1 MKLIKWITE
10 IIQRVRTPI
19 DDRCDITP
27 SEREEYDDYIE
38 MLNFDIKCFRG
49 TLDAQIIEISKLK
62 GHIKRISAEAD
73 AQAAENHNLREQIAK
88 KAPAKRKKK

>member
-1 MKLIKWITE
+1 MINLLKLLRFWDKPKPEQT
-10 IIQRVRTPI
+10 
-19 DDRCDITP
+19 DITQ

-62 GHIKRISAEAD
+62 GHIKRISVEAD
-73 AQAAENHNLREQIAK
+73 AQAAENNNLREQIAK

>member
-1 MKLIKWITE
+1 MINLFKLLWWKKPKLE
-10 IIQRVRTPI
+10 QS
-19 DDRCDITP
+19 DITQ

-62 GHIKRISAEAD
+62 GHVKRISFEAD
-73 AQAAENHNLREQIAK
+73 AQAAENNNLRLELAK
-88 KAPAKRKKK
+88 KVTPKKRNKK

>member
-1 MKLIKWITE
+1 MINLLKLLRFWDKPKPEQT
-10 IIQRVRTPI
+10 
-19 DDRCDITP
+19 DITQ

-38 MLNFDIKCFRG
+38 RLLWDIKCLRG

-62 GHIKRISAEAD
+62 GHCLRISLEAD
-73 AQAAENHNLREQIAK
+73 AQAAENNNLREQIAK